1 MTTISATSD
10 DKPLLGITLMMGF
23 CLLAPL
29 GDSLAKLLGE
39 VMPVFALLTA
49 RFAMQAIFLTPIVLA
64 SGRSWRMSARATRFT
79 FYRTLFHI
87 AGIGFMFSALRYLPL
102 ADAIAIAFVMPFL
115 MLLLGWLV
123 LKEEVGHRRLAACA
137 VGFIGT
143 LMVIQ
148 PSFAEVGLPALLP
161 LGVAV
166 FFSLFML
173 VTRQIAKE
181 IDPISMQATSGFMAM
196 AVLLPVALVA
206 RAAGWDSFALVLP
219 PAENWVLLAGIGLIG
234 SFGHLLMTWSL
245 RYAPSATLAP
255 MQYLEIPFATL
266 IGWLIFRDFPDG
278 LALAGILVTVGAGL
292 YIILRERSIAR
303 ANRQAPQPHPPAPP
317 PAI

>member
-1 MTTISATSD
+1 MNTTD
-10 DKPLLGITLMMGF
+10 DKPLLGISLMMGF

-39 VMPVFALLTA
+39 VMPVFALLTL
-49 RFAMQAIFLTPIVLA
+49 RFAMQALFLGPIVLI
-64 SGRSWRMSARATRFT
+64 GRRRWQMSARATRFT
-79 FYRTLFHI
+79 FYRTIFHI
-87 AGIGFMFSALRYLPL
+87 AGIGFMFTALRYLPL

-123 LKEEVGHRRLAACA
+123 LDEEVGPRRLAACA

-148 PSFAEVGLPALLP
+148 PSFAEVGWPALLP

-173 VTRQIAKE
+173 VTRQIAKQV
-181 IDPISMQATSGFMAM
+181 DPIAMQATSGLMAM
-196 AVLLPVALVA
+196 AVLLPVALVGHL
-206 RAAGWDSFALVLP
+206 AGWSALSLTLP
-219 PAENWVLLAGIGLIG
+219 PPGTLWLLAGIGLIG

-278 LALAGILVTVGAGL
+278 LALAGILVTIGAGL
-292 YIILRERSIAR
+292 FIILRERAIAR
-303 ANRQAPQPHPPAPP
+303 AARAVPLTHPPAPP

>member
-1 MTTISATSD
+1 MSNTD
-10 DKPLLGITLMMGF
+10 DKPLLGISLMMGF

-49 RFAMQAIFLTPIVLA
+49 RFAMQALFLGPLVIL
-64 SGRSWRMSARATRFT
+64 GRRRWRMSARATRFT
-79 FYRTLFHI
+79 LYRTIFHI
-87 AGIGFMFSALRYLPL
+87 GGIGFMFTALRYLPL
-102 ADAIAIAFVMPFL
+102 ADAIAIAFIMPFL

-123 LKEEVGHRRLAACA
+123 LGEEVGPRRLAACA
-137 VGFIGT
+137 VGFVGT

-148 PSFAEVGLPALLP
+148 PSFAEVGWPALLP

-173 VTRQIAKE
+173 VTRQIAKQV
-181 IDPISMQATSGFMAM
+181 DPIAMQATSGVMAM
-196 AVLLPVALVA
+196 GLLLPVALVA
-206 RAAGWDSFALVLP
+206 HLAGWTQLSLVVP
-219 PAENWVLLAGIGLIG
+219 PEGSLLLLAGIGLIG

-278 LALAGILVTVGAGL
+278 LALIGILVTIGAGL
-292 YIILRERSIAR
+292 YIILRERSMAR
-303 ANRQAPQPHPPAPP
+303 SLRKSTLPHPPAPP
-317 PAI
+317 PAV